1 MLKTEQT
8 YVGITLQ
15 STQCNIFAKLYKNN
29 ASKARS
35 VGNTVLGMESIIG
48 TLPPWEAK
56 KLYMAQI
63 DPQLIHGYEVIL
75 DVDLPLLEKLSDVQ
89 TSYLRQVLGL
99 HRRSML
105 TPLFTETS
113 LVPLWFRRI
122 ILALGYLR
130 YLTSLPVERYAKRA
144 YMDSVML
151 AKENKASWAMD
162 LQYIFL
168 KLPFHVPL

>member
-48 TLPPWEAK
+48 TLPSWEAK

-63 DPQLIHGYEVIL
+63 DPHVIHGYEVIL
-75 DVDLPLLEKLSDVQ
+75 NADLPLLEKFSDVQ
-89 TSYLRQVLGL
+89 TSCLRWVLGL
-99 HRRSML
+99 HRRSMI

-113 LVPLWFRRI
+113 LVPLQFWRV
-122 ILALGYLR
+122 ILTLGYLC
-130 YLTSLPVERYAKRA
+130 YLTSLLIECYA
-144 YMDSVML
+144 
-151 AKENKASWAMD
+151 NKAYCCIHGLSNAC
-162 LQYIFL
+162 
-168 KLPFHVPL
+168 KGE